1 MYLVRAPVPGGQ
13 YGEPQSHAGP
23 GQVSSDSVSEQV
35 HGILTWQVAGT
46 VGNDLTG
53 HRHAVHTLQIAV
65 AANLVESCGPG
76 SHNSSYTILK
86 ITAVVVCLFSMI
98 TVQTSDC

>member
-13 YGEPQSHAGP
+13 YGEAQSHAGP

-35 HGILTWQVAGT
+35 HGVLTGQVAGT

-53 HRHAVHTLQIAV
+53 HSHAVHALQVAV
-65 AANLVESCGPG
+65 TANLVEGCGPG
-76 SHNSSYTILK
+76 NT
-86 ITAVVVCLFSMI
+86 
-98 TVQTSDC
+98 